1 MTLHV
6 YTCRESV
13 VGAHGYHVR
22 NVPTNFF
29 CVTVTLVLG
38 FLFACCDCLA
48 AVALGLLLP
57 FQIVGCFV
65 FSRYVTLLCTYI
77 YIMFKY
83 IVKSM

>member
-1 MTLHV
+1 MTLYV
-6 YTCRESV
+6 YTCRQSV

-48 AVALGLLLP
+48 AVTLGLLLL

-65 FSRYVTLLCTYI
+65 FSSYI
-77 YIMFKY
+77 AVDVVYLY
-83 IVKSM
+83 A